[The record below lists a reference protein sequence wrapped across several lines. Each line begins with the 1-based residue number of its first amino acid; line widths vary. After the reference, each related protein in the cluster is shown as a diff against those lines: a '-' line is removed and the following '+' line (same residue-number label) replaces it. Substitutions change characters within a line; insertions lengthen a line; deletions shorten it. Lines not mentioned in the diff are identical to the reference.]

1 MNHLDFFRAA
11 TPFKNYG
18 RDLGKELASQ
28 AFFDKFFDDTRWMNA
43 ADKES
48 FVPQCQVHETKT
60 AYELKFDLPGIAKEN
75 VKIDLH
81 DNRLTVS
88 GERRDEKRSED
99 KSDGDRR
106 THLSEVYYGNF
117 MRSFTFPTQVDAEK
131 SEAKFEN
138 GVLMVIVNKKDVPQA
153 RQITI
158 K

>member
-18 RDLGKELASQ
+18 RDLASQ
-28 AFFDKFFDDTRWMNA
+28 AFFEKFFDDARWTNA
-43 ADKES
+43 TDKES
-48 FVPQCQVHETKT
+48 FIPQCQVHETKT
-60 AYELKFDLPGIAKEN
+60 AYELKFDLPGISKEN

-88 GERRDEKRSED
+88 GERREEKKSED
-99 KSDGDRR
+99 KSDAEKR

-117 MRSFTFPTQVDAEK
+117 MRSFTFPNQVDAEK

-138 GVLMVIVNKKDVPQA
+138 GVLMITVNKKDVPQA

>member
-1 MNHLDFFRAA
+1 MNHLDFWRSA

-18 RDLGKELASQ
+18 RELASQ
-28 AFFDKFFDDTRWMNA
+28 AFFDKFFDDARWMNSTE
-43 ADKES
+43 KES

-60 AYELKFDLPGIAKEN
+60 AYELKFDLPGIPKED

-88 GERRDEKRSED
+88 GERREEKKSED
-99 KSDGDRR
+99 KTDGGKR
-106 THLSEVYYGNF
+106 THLSEVYYGSF

-131 SEAKFEN
+131 SEARFEN
-138 GVLMVIVNKKDVPQA
+138 GVLMVTVNKKDVPQA